1 MKHENS
7 VSKDLEDRLKDPHF
21 AKLYDLE
28 FQKLEIVKHIVD
40 YRVKHNLG
48 QGNLAKKV
56 GVSQQHISKIE
67 NGEFSNVTTLSKVLL
82 AIGYA
87 VRLQVIPLGR
97 RPAHRTSQGVF
108 SKKRL
113 KQLKKAA

>member
-7 VSKDLEDRLKDPHF
+7 VNKDLEGRLKDPHF

-28 FQKLEIVKHIVD
+28 LQKLEIVKHIVD
-40 YRVKHNLG
+40 YRIKHNLG
-48 QGNLAKKV
+48 QGELARKV

-67 NGEFSNVTTLSKVLL
+67 NGEFSNVATLSNVLR

-97 RPAHRTSQGVF
+97 RPARRTNQGVS